1 MHLYNLGGTLIRGRR
16 FTAVQYKARSGTGP
30 SVRIESSG
38 KAVDADIRAGPSPA
52 SISRKRHVV
61 GVDWVE
67 DAVRTAVRRR
77 EAGQRWSL
85 RQQRP
90 LERTIHLATGAWPF
104 IADDDV
110 GDALVSKAV
119 ERRQLE
125 VLAGQLMNGVL
136 RLEAAVEEGRNLE
149 NRRAVAVR
157 AAVGHCLGMGRPRHV
172 GHRGPAAVG
181 RV

>member
-38 KAVDADIRAGPSPA
+38 KPVDADIRAGPYPA

-61 GVDWVE
+61 GVDRVE

-90 LERTIHLATGAWPF
+90 LERAIHLAAGARFF

-110 GDALVSKAV
+110 GDALVAKAV

-125 VLAGQLMNGVL
+125 VLAGQIMNAVL
-136 RLEAAVEEGRNLE
+136 RFEAAFGKGRNIKMPGA
-149 NRRAVAVR
+149 RTA
-157 AAVGHCLGMGRPRHV
+157 
-172 GHRGPAAVG
+172 
-181 RV
+181 

>member
-38 KAVDADIRAGPSPA
+38 KPGDADTRAGPYPA

-61 GVDWVE
+61 GVARVE

-77 EAGQRWSL
+77 DSGKRWSR

-90 LERTIHLATGAWPF
+90 LELAIH
-104 IADDDV
+104 
-110 GDALVSKAV
+110 
-119 ERRQLE
+119 
-125 VLAGQLMNGVL
+125 
-136 RLEAAVEEGRNLE
+136 
-149 NRRAVAVR
+149 
-157 AAVGHCLGMGRPRHV
+157 
-172 GHRGPAAVG
+172 PAARARG
-181 RV
+181 FL